1 MTLPSICHTYLQVQD
16 EVNRTIASLVA
27 WSMEIATSGIAL
39 DKGFAG
45 EEFAKNMYRYDMQG
59 KQLANGWKPLV

>member
-1 MTLPSICHTYLQVQD
+1 M
-16 EVNRTIASLVA
+16 NRTIASLVA
-27 WSMEIATSGIAL
+27 WSMEIASSGVAP

-45 EEFAKNMYRYDMQG
+45 EEFSKNLYRYDLKG